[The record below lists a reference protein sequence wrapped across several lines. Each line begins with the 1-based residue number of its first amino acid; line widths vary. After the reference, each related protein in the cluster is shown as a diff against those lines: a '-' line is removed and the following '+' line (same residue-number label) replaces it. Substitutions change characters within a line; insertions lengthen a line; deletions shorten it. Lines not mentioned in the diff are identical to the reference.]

1 MLPPIKITELLL
13 EVDDWTGFS
22 DEFTHLKTD
31 DTVKDKHLLFTVILS
46 DGINLGLKKMA
57 ESCPG
62 TTYSKLSW
70 LQAWHIRDETY
81 TVH

>member
-31 DTVKDKHLLFTVILS
+31 DTVKDKHLLFTVIF
-46 DGINLGLKKMA
+46 K
-57 ESCPG
+57 
-62 TTYSKLSW
+62 
-70 LQAWHIRDETY
+70 
-81 TVH
+81 